1 MKMFLSA
8 LALGATATAAL
19 APTSLA
25 VAQAPAAEA
34 WQVGPTIRGRNYSVG
49 VQPFLDQG
57 RDGPSFAFPG
67 PTRAQG
73 HVHAITMPV
82 GSLEGA
88 RRITLRYRIDAAP
101 GTRFYGQENGGPGWL
116 SLFIQRRGDNWTA
129 KGPYQTY
136 RWYSPD
142 DRIATL
148 APGTHTVSI
157 GLEENW
163 SAVVAWKR
171 AANPAA
177 FDAALADAGRVG
189 FVFGSSSGLGHGVY
203 ATGPARFTILDFRIE

>member
-1 MKMFLSA
+1 MKIHAPLIA
-8 LALGATATAAL
+8 LALSAMIAVM
-19 APTSLA
+19 PTSTA
-25 VAQAPAAEA
+25 VAQAQSASSWEI
-34 WQVGPTIRGRNYSVG
+34 GPTIRGRNYSVG
-49 VQPFLDQG
+49 MQPYLDNG

-88 RRITLRYRIDAAP
+88 RRITLRYRIDAEP

-116 SLFIQRRGDNWTA
+116 SLFIQQRGDNWTA
-129 KGPYQTY
+129 KGRYQTY

-142 DRIATL
+142 QHVATL

-157 GLEENW
+157 GLEEDWN
-163 SAVVAWKR
+163 AVVAWKR
-171 AANPAA
+171 SANPAG
-177 FDAALADAGRVG
+177 FEAALSNAGRVG
-189 FVFGSSSGLGHGVY
+189 FVFGSTSGLGHGVY
-203 ATGPARFTILDFRIE
+203 ATKPARFTILEFRIE